1 MSHSL
6 TMRHL
11 LGVFVLALNL
21 ASPVWAQVTEEAAP
35 PAESA
40 ADVEVQPEAVEA
52 VNNDPFEGLNRGIY
66 GFNSLLDS
74 YLFRPVARG
83 YVKVV
88 PSGARTSVSLFF
100 SNLFYPKTIVNQFL
114 QGKPREGAADLGRFL
129 INTTVGLAGLFDPA
143 TEMGFVRHDEDFGQT
158 LGYWGLGSGPYLV
171 LPLLGPSSLRD
182 APARVVDYPLNPA
195 GHLDDDDVELALGI
209 TSSVSTRANLLSF
222 DRLLEESFDP
232 YAFLR
237 EAYLQNRAAA
247 VSDGKRSHDDL
258 QDYEWT
264 APRTYQPFSR
274 D

>member
-1 MSHSL
+1 
-6 TMRHL
+6 MRHL
-11 LGVFVLALNL
+11 PRVFVLTLGL
-21 ASPVWAQVTEEAAP
+21 ISPAWAQVTEEPAP
-35 PAESA
+35 PAEA
-40 ADVEVQPEAVEA
+40 GAEVEA
-52 VNNDPFEGLNRGIY
+52 TTEVAETATNDPFEGLNRGVFV
-66 GFNSLLDS
+66 FNTFLDR

-88 PSGARTSVSLFF
+88 PTGARTSVSLFF

-129 INTTVGLAGLFDPA
+129 INTTVGLGGLFDPA

-158 LGYWGLGSGPYLV
+158 LGSWGLGSGPYLV

-195 GHLDDDDVELALGI
+195 GHLDDDDVELALGL
-209 TSSVSTRANLLSF
+209 TSSVSTRANLLGF

>member
-1 MSHSL
+1 
-6 TMRHL
+6 MRHIPW
-11 LGVFVLALNL
+11 VFVLALSL
-21 ASPVWAQVTEEAAP
+21 TAPAWAQVVEEAAP
-35 PAESA
+35 PQAETFAEA
-40 ADVEVQPEAVEA
+40 AARADAAETKP
-52 VNNDPFEGLNRGIY
+52 NDPFEGLNRGVFV
-66 GFNSLLDS
+66 FNNLLDR

-83 YVKVV
+83 YEKVV
-88 PSGARTSVSLFF
+88 PAGARTSVGLFF

-114 QGKPREGAADLGRFL
+114 QGKPREGASDLGRFL
-129 INTTVGLAGLFDPA
+129 INTTVGLGGFFDPA
-143 TEMGFVRHDEDFGQT
+143 TEMGFARHNEDFGQT
-158 LGYWGLGSGPYLV
+158 LGYWGLGAGPYLM
-171 LPLLGPSSLRD
+171 LPLLGASSLRD

-195 GHLDDDDVELALGI
+195 SHLDDDDLELALGI
-209 TSSVSTRANLLSF
+209 TSSVSTRASLLSF